1 MPADPALAG
10 IGDEAATALTAQIAA
25 VERLGFSGIE
35 LRSVDGRPL
44 GELDDAHFTA
54 VRRAV
59 REAGLAVPCLA
70 SRLGNWARPIT
81 APLQEE
87 LRELDVL
94 AERAHALGAR
104 YLRIM
109 SYPNDGLPEPEWRER
124 VLNRIARLAERAARH
139 DVVLAHEN
147 CSGWA
152 GADPERMLLLT
163 EAAPGLRLLFDTG
176 NGIAHGYESLDVLRA
191 ILPHVDHVH
200 VKDAVAGAAG
210 TTYVAPGDGQ
220 ARVGECLR
228 LLLEHGYG
236 GTFSLEPHV
245 AALPHEG
252 VTAEETTSDGA
263 VAEPFVRAGR
273 RLQQLLRELAP
284 QSRDPLA
291 YR

>member
-1 MPADPALAG
+1 MPADLALAG
-10 IGDEAATALTAQIAA
+10 IGDEAATALTGQIAA
-25 VERLGFSGIE
+25 VARLGWSGIE
-35 LRSVDGRPL
+35 LRSVDGQPL
-44 GELDDAHFTA
+44 GDLAPEQFTG

-59 REAGLAVPCLA
+59 RDAGLSVPCLA

-81 APLQEE
+81 APLDEE

-176 NGIAHGYESLDVLRA
+176 NGVAHAYEPLDVLRR
-191 ILPHVDHVH
+191 ILPHVAHVH
-200 VKDAVAGAAG
+200 IKDAVGTPER

-220 ARVGECLR
+220 ARVAECLR
-228 LLLEHGYG
+228 LLMEHGYAG
-236 GTFSLEPHV
+236 ALSLEPHV
-245 AALPHEG
+245 SARPHEG
-252 VTAEETTSDGA
+252 VTADDST
-263 VAEPFVRAGR
+263 AEPFVRAGR
-273 RLQQLLRELAP
+273 RLQQLLRELTP